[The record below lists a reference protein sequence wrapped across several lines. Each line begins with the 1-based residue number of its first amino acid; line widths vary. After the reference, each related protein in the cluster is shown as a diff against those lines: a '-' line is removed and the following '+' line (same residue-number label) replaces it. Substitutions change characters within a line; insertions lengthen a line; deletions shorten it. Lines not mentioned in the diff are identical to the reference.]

1 MVMAGRSIAAAR
13 CTMPIRSGSSTSPT
27 GCRSTPGRPTIPR
40 SNRRRCSSASQRKA
54 RRLHRWRRPRKRLD
68 GDVFW
73 PGPQRV
79 VPANAGTHTA
89 WTHVLALEQ
98 RPFFNIEARGYGFL
112 RSQGRPGASWCR
124 PWLAGMPMTH
134 PGEKFYP
141 EGVHWDDPIARG
153 TLPDLLSKASVQYG
167 ARPAIEFRDRP
178 ISFTELEAMVEVAA
192 SAFLRAGYGKN
203 TSVALFL
210 GNSPDH
216 PVNFFGALKAGARI
230 VPLSPL
236 DGERALSHKL
246 GDSGAPILVTSD
258 LSALLPMAL
267 KFLEKGLLDRLIVCE
282 DDNWGAVGNPHT
294 PIPANPAITTFR
306 AFAEGATKPMQWP
319 AIAADDVAL
328 LQYTGGTTGLP
339 KGAMLSHGNL
349 TSAVSIYDVWGKA
362 ARAKRDAVER
372 VICVLPLFH
381 IYALTV
387 ILLRSLT
394 RGDLISLHQRFD
406 VEAVMRDIEVKRATA
421 FPGVPTMWIA
431 IASLPDL
438 ESRDLSS
445 LVSCGSGGAPLPVEV
460 ARIFERKVGM
470 KLKSGWG
477 MTETC
482 SPGTGH
488 PKEGPDKPG
497 SIGLMLPGIEMD
509 VVSLEDPRQLMPVGE
524 VGEIRIRGPNVTK
537 GYWNRPKETA
547 EAFVGDRFLTG
558 DIGYM
563 DEDGYFY
570 LVDRKK
576 DMIISGGFNVY
587 PSVIESATYEHPDVE
602 EVVVIGIP
610 DTYRGEAAKAFV
622 KLRRG
627 AKTLDLEGLNAFL
640 ADKIGRHEMPTALE
654 IRDSLPRTPV
664 GKLSKKELIEEERK
678 KHDEAP
684 APAPEPLKRARS

>member
-1 MVMAGRSIAAAR
+1 
-13 CTMPIRSGSSTSPT
+13 
-27 GCRSTPGRPTIPR
+27 
-40 SNRRRCSSASQRKA
+40 
-54 RRLHRWRRPRKRLD
+54 
-68 GDVFW
+68 
-73 PGPQRV
+73 
-79 VPANAGTHTA
+79 
-89 WTHVLALEQ
+89 
-98 RPFFNIEARGYGFL
+98 
-112 RSQGRPGASWCR
+112 
-124 PWLAGMPMTH
+124 MTH

-141 EGVHWDDPIARG
+141 EGVHWDDPLARG
-153 TLPDLLSKASVQYG
+153 TLPDLLSKAAADYA
-167 ARPAIEFRDRP
+167 ARPAFEFRDRA
-178 ISFTELEAMVEVAA
+178 ISYTELEALVEVAA
-192 SAFLRAGYGKN
+192 AAYLGAGYGKN

-216 PVNFFGALKAGARI
+216 PVNFFGVLKAGAR
-230 VPLSPL
+230 VVHLSPL

-246 GDSGAPILVTSD
+246 SDSGARILVTSD
-258 LSALLPMAL
+258 LAVLLPTAL

-282 DDNWGAVGNPHT
+282 DDHWGAVGNPHT
-294 PIPANPAITTFR
+294 PIPDHPAITTFAR
-306 AFAEGATKPMQWP
+306 FAESAARPAQWP
-319 AIAADDVAL
+319 TILPDDVAL

-349 TSAVSIYDVWGKA
+349 TSAVSIYDVWGRP
-362 ARAKRDAVER
+362 ARERRNAIER

-381 IYALTV
+381 IFALTV
-387 ILLRSLT
+387 VMLT
-394 RGDLISLHQRFD
+394 SIRRGNLISLHQRFD

-438 ESRDLSS
+438 DRRDLSS

-460 ARIFERKVGM
+460 AKVFERKVGM

-488 PKEGPDKPG
+488 PQEGPDKPG

-509 VVSLEDPRQLMPVGE
+509 VVALDDPAKVLSPGE

-537 GYWNRPKETA
+537 GYWNRPTETA

-563 DEDGYFY
+563 DSDGYFY

-587 PSVIESATYEHPDVE
+587 PQMIEQAIYEHPAVQ
-602 EVVVIGIP
+602 EVIVIGIP
-610 DTYRGEAAKAFV
+610 DDYRGEAAKAFV
-622 KLRRG
+622 KLRAG
-627 AKTLDLEGLNAFL
+627 AGPFSLDELKAFL
-640 ADKIGRHEMPTALE
+640 AGKLGKHENPAALDFVDE
-654 IRDSLPRTPV
+654 LPRTPV
-664 GKLSKKELIEEERK
+664 GKLSRHELRK
-678 KHDEAP
+678 QRSSP
-684 APAPEPLKRARS
+684 AQPRQPQLATGGRS